1 MLFFVNFDILIFGNF
16 NFLNFQK
23 VNKMGSR
30 SGKNVEGVY
39 PTPTA
44 NSIDEVRRG
53 DNALEFWKSIP
64 NFDNKVDRLKY
75 LKKEANRLASMANK
89 RVKRLEQNNLTNA
102 PAYQQYIASG
112 GRFSVR
118 GKDYNQ
124 LQQEISRLHSFINAQ
139 TSTVRGYNNV
149 LKEMAQN
156 TGIKYKNLSDLKEKS
171 NNFFELQSKVEQYLR
186 QVEDM
191 GSAIGY
197 QKIWET
203 INVYVRDNKINLG
216 SDKLNIE
223 QMTEKLTEA
232 LKEHDEPFAGF
243 APQMWYELSDDTH
256 L

>member
-1 MLFFVNFDILIFGNF
+1 
-16 NFLNFQK
+16 
-23 VNKMGSR
+23 MGSR
-30 SGKNVEGVY
+30 SGQNVEGVF

-53 DNALEFWKSIP
+53 DNALNFWKDIP
-64 NFDNKVDRLKY
+64 NFNSKVDRLKY
-75 LKKEANRLASMANK
+75 MRKEANRLASMANK
-89 RVKRLEQNNLTNA
+89 RVKRLEQNNLTDA

-124 LQQEISRLHSFINAQ
+124 LQQEISRLQAFISSE

-149 LKEMAQN
+149 LKEMANN
-156 TGIKYKNLSDLKEKS
+156 TGIKYKNLADLKEKA
-171 NNFFELQSKVEQYLR
+171 NNFFELHSKVEQYLR

-191 GSAIGY
+191 ASAIGY

-203 INVYVRDNKINLG
+203 INQYVKSNKVNLG
-216 SDKLNIE
+216 SDRLNIDE
-223 QMTEKLTEA
+223 MVKQLTEA
-232 LKEHDEPFAGF
+232 IKAHDEPFKGI
-243 APQMWYELSDDTH
+243 APQMWFELSDDTH

>member
-1 MLFFVNFDILIFGNF
+1 
-16 NFLNFQK
+16 
-23 VNKMGSR
+23 MGSR

-44 NSIDEVRRG
+44 NSIDEVARG
-53 DNALEFWKSIP
+53 DNALNFWKSIP
-64 NFDNKVDRLKY
+64 SFDDKVQRLQY

-89 RVKRLEQNNLTNA
+89 RVRRLEQNNLTNA

-112 GRFSVR
+112 GKFSVR

-124 LQQEISRLHSFINAQ
+124 LQQEISRLHSFLNSQ

-149 LKEMAQN
+149 LKEMANN
-156 TGIKYKNLSDLKEKS
+156 TGIKYKNLADLKEKAS
-171 NNFFELQSKVEQYLR
+171 NFFELQSKVEQYLR
-186 QVEDM
+186 TVEDM
-191 GSAIGY
+191 ASAIGY

-223 QMTEKLTEA
+223 QMTLKLTEA
-232 LKEHDEPFAGF
+232 LKAHDEPFKGF

>member
-1 MLFFVNFDILIFGNF
+1 
-16 NFLNFQK
+16 
-23 VNKMGSR
+23 MGSR
-30 SGKNVEGVY
+30 SGKNVEGVF

-53 DNALEFWKSIP
+53 DNALDFWKSIP

-89 RVKRLEQNNLTNA
+89 RVKRLEQNNLTDA
-102 PAYQQYIASG
+102 PAYQQYITSG
-112 GRFSVR
+112 GKFSVR

-124 LQQEISRLHSFINAQ
+124 LQQEISRLQAFISSE

-149 LKEMAQN
+149 LKEMANN
-156 TGIKYKNLSDLKEKS
+156 TGIKYKNLADLKEKAS
-171 NNFFELQSKVEQYLR
+171 NFFELHSKVEQYLR

-191 GSAIGY
+191 ASAIGY

-203 INVYVRDNKINLG
+203 INQYVKSNKVNLG
-216 SDKLNIE
+216 SARLDIDGMVK
-223 QMTEKLTEA
+223 QLTEA
-232 LKEHDEPFAGF
+232 IKSHDEPFAGI
-243 APQMWYELSDDTH
+243 APQMWFELSDDTH

>member
-1 MLFFVNFDILIFGNF
+1 MLIFGNF

-23 VNKMGSR
+23 VHKMGSR

-53 DNALEFWKSIP
+53 DNALNFWKSIP

-89 RVKRLEQNNLTNA
+89 RVKRLEQNNLTDA
-102 PAYQQYIASG
+102 PAYQQYITSG
-112 GRFSVR
+112 GKFSVR

-124 LQQEISRLHSFINAQ
+124 LQQEISRLQAFVSSE

-149 LKEMAQN
+149 LKEMANN
-156 TGIKYKNLSDLKEKS
+156 TGIKYKNLADLKEKA
-171 NNFFELQSKVEQYLR
+171 NNFFELHTKVEQYLR

-191 GSAIGY
+191 ASAIGY

-203 INVYVRDNKINLG
+203 INQYVKSNKVNLG
-216 SDKLNIE
+216 SDRLDIDGMVK
-223 QMTEKLTEA
+223 QLTEA
-232 LKEHDEPFAGF
+232 IKAHDEPFAGF
-243 APQMWYELSDDTH
+243 APQMWFELSDDTH

>member
-1 MLFFVNFDILIFGNF
+1 M
-16 NFLNFQK
+16 
-23 VNKMGSR
+23 KMR
-30 SGKNVEGVY
+30 SVVGTGAKVEGVY
-39 PTPTA
+39 PTPA
-44 NSIDEVRRG
+44 RNSIDEVERG
-53 DNALEFWKSIP
+53 GNALDFWTNVP
-64 NFDNKVDRLKY
+64 NFENKVERLKY
-75 LKKEANRLASMANK
+75 MRNEANRLASMANK
-89 RVKRLEQNNLTNA
+89 RVRRLEKNNLTDA

-112 GRFSVR
+112 GKFSVR

-124 LQQEISRLHSFINAQ
+124 LQQEISRLHSFLNSQ

-149 LKEMAQN
+149 LKEMANN
-156 TGIKYKNLSDLKEKS
+156 TGIKYKNLADLKEKAS
-171 NNFFELQSKVEQYLR
+171 NFFELQSKVEQYLR
-186 QVEDM
+186 TVDDM
-191 GSAIGY
+191 ASAIGY

-232 LKEHDEPFAGF
+232 LKAHDEPFKGF

>member
-1 MLFFVNFDILIFGNF
+1 
-16 NFLNFQK
+16 
-23 VNKMGSR
+23 MGSR

-53 DNALEFWKSIP
+53 DNALDFWKSIP

-89 RVKRLEQNNLTNA
+89 RVKRLEQNNLTDA
-102 PAYQQYIASG
+102 PAYQQYITSG
-112 GRFSVR
+112 GKFSVR

-124 LQQEISRLHSFINAQ
+124 LQQEISRLQSFLNSQ

-149 LKEMAQN
+149 LKEMANN
-156 TGIKYKNLSDLKEKS
+156 TGIKYKNLADLKEKA
-171 NNFFELQSKVEQYLR
+171 NNFFELHSKVEQYLR

-191 GSAIGY
+191 ASAIGY

-203 INVYVRDNKINLG
+203 INQYVKSNKVNLG
-216 SDKLNIE
+216 SDRLNIDGMVK
-223 QMTEKLTEA
+223 QLTDA
-232 LKEHDEPFAGF
+232 IKAHDEPFKADF
-243 APQMWYELSDDTH
+243 APNMWYELSDDTH

>member
-1 MLFFVNFDILIFGNF
+1 
-16 NFLNFQK
+16 
-23 VNKMGSR
+23 MGSR
-30 SGKNVEGVY
+30 SGQNVEGVF

-53 DNALEFWKSIP
+53 DNALNFWKDIP
-64 NFDNKVDRLKY
+64 NFKNKVDRLKY
-75 LKKEANRLASMANK
+75 MKKEANRLASMANK
-89 RVKRLEQNNLTNA
+89 RVRRLEQNNLTDA

-124 LQQEISRLHSFINAQ
+124 LQQEISRLQSFLSSE

-149 LKEMAQN
+149 LKEMAKN
-156 TGIKYKNLSDLKEKS
+156 TGIKYKNLADLKEKAS
-171 NNFFELQSKVEQYLR
+171 NFFELHSKVEQYLR

-191 GSAIGY
+191 ASAIGY

-203 INVYVRDNKINLG
+203 INQYVKSNKVNLG
-216 SDKLNIE
+216 SDRLNIDDMVT
-223 QMTEKLTEA
+223 QLTDA
-232 LKEHDEPFAGF
+232 IKAHDEPFQGF
-243 APQMWYELSDDTH
+243 NNAMWYELSDDTH